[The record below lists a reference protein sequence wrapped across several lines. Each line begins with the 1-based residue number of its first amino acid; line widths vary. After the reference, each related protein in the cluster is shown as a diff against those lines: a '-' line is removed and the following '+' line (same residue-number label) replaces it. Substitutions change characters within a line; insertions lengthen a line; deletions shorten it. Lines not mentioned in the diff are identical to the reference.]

1 MSLLL
6 PLLLGILLACLLS
19 GAVFLACLRR
29 ARQHYRAR
37 VVQLTERERV
47 ATGLH
52 DTLLQSMQGLI
63 LRFQNVSDRLPQ
75 DSRERATIE
84 HILDQA
90 DAVLAEGR
98 HQILTLRMPALYGD
112 NLGQA
117 FAAIGQSL
125 QTGYETPFRLAVS
138 GVPRAVIDE
147 VGEEIYC
154 IVRELLHRA
163 FQQAPHGQVGLEL
176 VYGSESLALYV
187 RDDGPPAPAVGLD
200 TLQARAQQL
209 GGELAAT
216 RLSGRGREVALTLPA
231 AVCYQAPQPPGWRG
245 RLAGWLRR
253 RLTPP
258 NRV

>member
-1 MSLLL
+1 LSLLL
-6 PLLLGILLACLLS
+6 PLLLGILLACLLA

-29 ARQHYRAR
+29 ARQRYRAR

-63 LRFQNVSDRLPQ
+63 LRFQNVSNRLPQ

-90 DAVLAEGR
+90 DEVLAEGR
-98 HQILTLRMPALYGD
+98 HQILALRIPALPGD

-125 QTGYETPFRLAVS
+125 QAGYETPFRLAVS
-138 GVPRAVIDE
+138 GMPRAVIDE

-163 FQQAPHGQVGLEL
+163 FQQAPHGQVRLEL
-176 VYGSESLALYV
+176 VYASEALALYV
-187 RDDGPPAPAVGLD
+187 RDDGPPAPAASLQ

-209 GGELAAT
+209 GGELAAQP
-216 RLSGRGREVALTLPA
+216 LPGQGEEVVLKVPGR
-231 AVCYQAPQPPGWRG
+231 VCYQAARPAGWRL
-245 RLAGWLRR
+245 RLAAWLR